1 MTFYLVVLTTILA
14 HTSFKGSKVLMSLFA
29 IELGANPFAIGTMF
43 AVYSIFPVFLSLHAG
58 KISDRLG
65 FRLPMLMGSSGLL
78 SGLVLPFLLP
88 SLAGLYASAVLIG
101 IFYIFYTVSVQHL
114 IGAMAEGTA
123 RTRNYG
129 LFSLGIALTSLLGPT
144 TAGFAIDL
152 IGHRATYAL
161 LAAFSAV
168 PVLMLTFRAGWLPQP
183 QAHPER
189 GAGQHWLDLARSG
202 PLRRALLIA
211 GILETGQELFNFFL
225 PIYARSIGFSASEI
239 GLVMGSFATALMLVR
254 SAIPLLVRRSSEER
268 VLSLSLFLATA
279 VCLAFPLVT
288 SFAFLLVMAF
298 ALGLGLGGGAP
309 LSLTLAYNRA
319 PPGRSGE
326 AIGLRQSANKT
337 IEVVMPLVFGSI
349 GTLFGAAPVFWLD
362 ALLLA
367 WGALLM
373 RKDARAASRS
383 PG

>member
-1 MTFYLVVLTTILA
+1 MTFYLVVLTTVLT

-29 IELGANPFAIGTMF
+29 LELGANPFTIGTMF

-65 FRLPMLMGSSGLL
+65 FRLPMLLGACGLL
-78 SGLVLPFLLP
+78 AGLALPFLLP

-114 IGAMAEGTA
+114 IGAMGEGAA

-144 TAGFAIDL
+144 TTGFAIDL

-161 LAAFSAV
+161 LAVFPAA

-183 QAHPER
+183 QAHR
-189 GAGQHWLDLARSG
+189 AADTGQHWLDLVRNG
-202 PLRRALLIA
+202 PLSRALLIA

-225 PIYARSIGFSASEI
+225 PIYAKSIGFSASEI
-239 GLVMGSFATALMLVR
+239 GIIMGSFAAALMLVR
-254 SAIPLLVRRSSEER
+254 SAIPLLARRSSEER
-268 VLSLSLFLATA
+268 VLSFSLFLATA
-279 VCLAFPLVT
+279 ACLLFPFVT
-288 SFAFLLVMAF
+288 SFALLLVMAF
-298 ALGLGLGGGAP
+298 LLGLGLGGGAP

-337 IEVVMPLVFGSI
+337 IEVVMPLIFGSV
-349 GTLFGAAPVFWLD
+349 GTLLGAAPVFWLD

-373 RKDARAASRS
+373 RKDARAPSRS
-383 PG
+383 SA